1 MVVEN
6 KGLEDIDSLKEKL
19 MAVSSEIDTIK
30 NSFSKNTEDLS
41 RIQKMLSLGDL
52 EDIGG
57 MIEKF
62 ESKIAEVERQK
73 NEVTEGAKRY
83 SEELEKEKERLV
95 KLWDAYKNQEEELS
109 VVEKKISEYED
120 RAKTA
125 ETSKKQLEEDF
136 TARIDTLTQKLDEYK
151 EQGEKIDEYKQKY
164 EEFENIKNQ
173 LETEINDLKTENSSK
188 EHIINDLNNQ
198 IIKLREKED
207 YKEFKDK
214 FEALNTEYEK
224 EKERLTKLYQL
235 YEETNSECTRLKEE
249 NQNWQNWYSS
259 NKDIFSRL
267 FSTSPPIGHPSVTP
281 DEPIEPENLDE
292 EPIKNKRRSIFRR

>member
-6 KGLEDIDSLKEKL
+6 KGSEDIDSLREKL
-19 MAVSSEIDTIK
+19 MAVSNEIDTIK

-57 MIEKF
+57 VIEKF

-73 NEVTEGAKRY
+73 NEVAEGAKRY

-120 RAKTA
+120 RIKTA

-136 TARIDTLTQKLDEYK
+136 TARIDTLTQQLDEYK
-151 EQGEKIDEYKQKY
+151 EQVEKIDGYKQKY
-164 EEFENIKNQ
+164 DEYDNIKNQ

-267 FSTSPPIGHPSVTP
+267 FSTSPPIGQPSVTT
-281 DEPIEPENLDE
+281 E
-292 EPIKNKRRSIFRR
+292 EPMESEYPEEETVKNKRRSIFRR